1 VVVHCL
7 DHSLTQEHGVF
18 SLEQNSKRLE
28 IIKKPSLLGF
38 FLIHT
43 NYMQK
48 LPYISKP
55 IIVSQEMC
63 DHNGHMNV
71 NYYYKLFDSV
81 YTDMYC
87 SDLGFD
93 DKYLQSGFSTF
104 TLEDSIRYL
113 REFKLGDKV
122 YPSFYLANLNKK
134 LLHFVGILQNE
145 NNELSAIFET
155 VLAHMN
161 LNTRKVTE
169 FNDSKLDTLLEYK
182 SLNNLSEV
190 LPFDLKLKIRD
201 L

>member
-1 VVVHCL
+1 
-7 DHSLTQEHGVF
+7 
-18 SLEQNSKRLE
+18 
-28 IIKKPSLLGF
+28 
-38 FLIHT
+38 
-43 NYMQK
+43 MQS
-48 LPYISKP
+48 LPYKSEIK
-55 IIVSQEMC
+55 IVSKDMC

-71 NYYYKLFDSV
+71 NYYYQLFDSV
-81 YTDMYC
+81 YTAMYYK
-87 SDLGFD
+87 DLGFND
-93 DKYLQSGFSTF
+93 AYLASGFSTF

-122 YPSFYLANLNKK
+122 YPSFYLANINKK

-155 VLAHMN
+155 VLANMN